1 MKIDLGNG
9 YWLRSDALNLW
20 VTKERTVKDKDAT
33 YEATVSGYHRN
44 IPDLMVDFI
53 DRRIGESQA
62 TSIKEL
68 EKEIRKIKR
77 TVYGWKNMLT
87 LDAIKEWERRNHDNL

>member
-20 VTKERTVKDKDAT
+20 VTQERVVKEKGTV

-44 IPDLMVDFI
+44 IPDLMADFI
-53 DRRIGESQA
+53 DRKIGESKA

-87 LDAIKEWERRNHDNL
+87 LDALKELERKSND